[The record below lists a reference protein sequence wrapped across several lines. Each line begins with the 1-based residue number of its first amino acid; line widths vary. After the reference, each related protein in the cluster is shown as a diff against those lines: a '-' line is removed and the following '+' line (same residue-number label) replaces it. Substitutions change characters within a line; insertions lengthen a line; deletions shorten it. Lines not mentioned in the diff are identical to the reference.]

1 VKTSTHLSEAVH
13 LLDGKLVCWLYGCMK
28 TTLDLPDDLVQR
40 IKIRAVQARKPLK
53 RVVADLLVK
62 ALEAPL
68 VSTAV
73 ETEPLPTGLEINA
86 RGFPVIRCRPD
97 APAAQMTVQQL
108 IALEQQAFAA
118 EDLSRGGIAR

>member
-1 VKTSTHLSEAVH
+1 
-13 LLDGKLVCWLYGCMK
+13 MK
-28 TTLDLPDDLVQR
+28 TTLDLPDELVQR

-62 ALEAPL
+62 ALEAPP

-73 ETEPLPTGLEINA
+73 ETEPLPNGLEINA
-86 RGFPVIRCRPD
+86 RGFPVIRSRPD

-118 EDLSRGGIAR
+118 EDLNRGGIAR

>member
-1 VKTSTHLSEAVH
+1 
-13 LLDGKLVCWLYGCMK
+13 MK
-28 TTLDLPDDLVQR
+28 MTLDLPDDLVQR

-53 RVVADLLVK
+53 RVVADLLAK

-73 ETEPLPTGLEINA
+73 ETEHLPTGLEINT
-86 RGFPVIRCRPD
+86 RGFPVIRCRAD

-118 EDLSRGGIAR
+118 EDLNRGGIAR